1 MCGVKDANGWSS
13 NQERDGRFRECSE
26 RVSRYLVRDAKRSI
40 LKFTDSHQETNKTPD
55 GSLGAVGWR
64 RWSSR
69 FGGDASRF
77 LLRPGAAAAAHQ
89 IYCGADLR

>member
-1 MCGVKDANGWSS
+1 MALKTLTGGLPIKSVTEGFVNVAKGFRVTSYVTRNVASS
-13 NQERDGRFRECSE
+13 SLR
-26 RVSRYLVRDAKRSI
+26 I
-40 LKFTDSHQETNKTPD
+40 PQETNKTPD